1 MKGTEK
7 KAERL
12 SYELRRHERKIEAL
26 QRENAALQKRAQEA
40 EKAGR
45 LLGRTVELLL
55 IRVGLAYGEDVTED
69 GRSIGKCLRLPRDN
83 GDELLRLW
91 QAKAR
96 NADELDAIVVAVGL
110 RDDPGDYGAEGTSP
124 TSLRSATSPFR
135 GG

>member
-12 SYELRRHERKIEAL
+12 SHELRRHERKITEL
-26 QRENAALQKRAQEA
+26 QRENAALRKRAQEA

-55 IRVGLAYGEDVTED
+55 IRVGLAYGEDVTEN

-110 RDDPGDYGAEGTSP
+110 RDDPGAYGDFRLRAE
-124 TSLRSATSPFR
+124 
-135 GG
+135 

>member
-110 RDDPGDYGAEGTSP
+110 RDDPADYGDFRLRAE
-124 TSLRSATSPFR
+124 
-135 GG
+135 

>member
-12 SYELRRHERKIEAL
+12 SHELRRHERKITEL
-26 QRENAALQKRAQEA
+26 QRENAALRKRAQEA

-69 GRSIGKCLRLPRDN
+69 GRSIGKCLKLPRDN

-110 RDDPGDYGAEGTSP
+110 RDDPGDYGDFRLRAE
-124 TSLRSATSPFR
+124 
-135 GG
+135 

>member
-26 QRENAALQKRAQEA
+26 QRENAALQQRAQEA

-69 GRSIGKCLRLPRDN
+69 GRSIGKCLKLPRDN

-96 NADELDAIVVAVGL
+96 NSDELDAIVVAVGL
-110 RDDPGDYGAEGTSP
+110 RDDPGDYGAEGTSL

>member
-12 SYELRRHERKIEAL
+12 SHELRRHERKITEL
-26 QRENAALQKRAQEA
+26 QRENAALRKRAEEA

-110 RDDPGDYGAEGTSP
+110 RDDPGDYGG
-124 TSLRSATSPFR
+124 
-135 GG
+135 

>member
-69 GRSIGKCLRLPRDN
+69 GRSIGKCLKLPRDN

-96 NADELDAIVVAVGL
+96 NAEELDAIVVAVGL
-110 RDDPGDYGAEGTSP
+110 RDDPGDYG
-124 TSLRSATSPFR
+124 R
-135 GG
+135 